1 MSQCGD
7 YEDINFYVINELYG
21 IVIAVYILPLK
32 NHPVVSGG
40 SGTAFSTYIRTAPGG
55 SGVRSL
61 RHVLDDAGKTVDCL
75 RHVLFDVV
83 AGTVFS
89 TFSLVLGGS
98 RTIFSMSAVIP
109 GSGRARD
116 SLHSQHVNS
125 DAKRAGD
132 SFQQHHG
139 YRIPWIASTPFC
151 VGTGPRQLPL
161 VQYLFVKHHVFSRA
175 DSNVRDSF
183 CLS

>member
-1 MSQCGD
+1 MFPLMPGVPRTVYSILSLHSIRRVGD
-7 YEDINFYVINELYG
+7 SLQHLYP
-21 IVIAVYILPLK
+21 YCPWE
-32 NHPVVSGG
+32 GG
-40 SGTAFSTYIRTAPGG
+40 GG
-55 SGVRSL
+55 RSL
-61 RHVLDDAGKTVDCL
+61 RHVLYDAGKTIDCL

-116 SLHSQHVNS
+116 SLHFQHVNS
-125 DAKRAGD
+125 DAKTKRAGD
-132 SFQQHHG
+132 GFQQHHG

-175 DSNVRDSF
+175 DSNPRLTGVSAERH
-183 CLS
+183 

>member
-1 MSQCGD
+1 MFPLMPGVPRTVSSILSLHSVRRVGD
-7 YEDINFYVINELYG
+7 SLQHLYP
-21 IVIAVYILPLK
+21 YCPWE
-32 NHPVVSGG
+32 GG
-40 SGTAFSTYIRTAPGG
+40 
-55 SGVRSL
+55 RSL
-61 RHVLDDAGKTVDCL
+61 RHFLDDAGKTVDCL

-175 DSNVRDSF
+175 DSNVRVGIPVQ
-183 CLS
+183 CVYY

>member
-1 MSQCGD
+1 M
-7 YEDINFYVINELYG
+7 
-21 IVIAVYILPLK
+21 
-32 NHPVVSGG
+32 SGG
-40 SGTAFSTYIRTAPGG
+40 SGTALTAPISVLPLGG
-55 SGVRSL
+55 GGGGWRVRSL
-61 RHVLDDAGKTVDCL
+61 RHVLYDAGKTVDCL
-75 RHVLFDVV
+75 QHALFDVV

-89 TFSLVLGGS
+89 TFSLVLGGP

-116 SLHSQHVNS
+116 SLHFQHVNS

-161 VQYLFVKHHVFSRA
+161 VQYLLVKHHVFSRA
-175 DSNVRDSF
+175 DSNVRVGTPVPTYTENTVLQFRIHSIF
-183 CLS
+183 AECEGAR